1 MDGLKILV
9 FPPQSLSSFPALES
23 QVEATRSIFGFG
35 FGFFPERGMGS
46 FRQTCS
52 PDVGHFGLERM
63 KILPPL
69 PENLDFSW

>member
-9 FPPQSLSSFPALES
+9 FPHSPSHSFPVLES

-52 PDVGHFGLERM
+52 HDVGHFGLERM
-63 KILPPL
+63 MILPPL